1 VEGEMKSVIEVIPNT
16 KLIFHYNKKHN
27 EDQSVPPWV
36 IKTKG
41 RTYYIW
47 HFDSAKPFS
56 TKETPDNQST
66 KGSFQFRGD
75 LTFYEEDEKL
85 YAELK

>member
-1 VEGEMKSVIEVIPNT
+1 MIVEEIKNA

-27 EDQSVPPWV
+27 EDQTIPPWV

-47 HFDSAKPFS
+47 HFSSNKPFN
-56 TKETPDNQST
+56 TKETPENSST
-66 KGSFQFRGD
+66 KGSFLFRGD
-75 LTFYEEDEKL
+75 LTFYEEDNKL
-85 YAELK
+85 FAKLI